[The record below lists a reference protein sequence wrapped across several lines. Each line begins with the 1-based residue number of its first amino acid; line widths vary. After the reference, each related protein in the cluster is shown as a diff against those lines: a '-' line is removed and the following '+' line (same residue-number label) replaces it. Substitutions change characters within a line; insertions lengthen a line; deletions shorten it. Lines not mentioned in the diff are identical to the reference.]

1 MGINIK
7 NEETEAAIRELA
19 SLTGE
24 GLTEAIANAAREKVA
39 RLKSQKGRAQTLEA
53 YLAAIRPLQDAVAR
67 ERRARK
73 DRRTARQLLDELY
86 DEHGLPK

>member
-7 NEETEAAIRELA
+7 NEEAEMAVRELA

-39 RLKSQKGRAQTLEA
+39 RLKGQKRRAASLEE
-53 YLAAIRPLQDAVAR
+53 YLATIRPLQDAVAR
-67 ERRARK
+67 ERRANK
-73 DRRTARQLLDELY
+73 DKRTARQLTDELY
-86 DEHGLPK
+86 DERGLPK